1 MARAAVHA
9 LVPDGAAARAGRV
22 PRRGVLPHRPPRRL
36 GRALDDRRVRARA
49 RRRASAL
56 LGPNVPPAA
65 KANGASKANGNGHGN
80 GHVANGQTP
89 KSERRELKEVNRRVV
104 RLAEQGWM
112 LLYYLYQ
119 WSMGLVR
126 ACDVFVIPPPLT
138 DPGQYV
144 YQHLPVKMFDTDG
157 LWLGYPHIPLP
168 GPVKFYYLSQTAFYT
183 HGMLVL
189 NAEAHR
195 KDHVQMMTHHVVTV
209 VLMVCS
215 YAYNFTRVG
224 CVIMV
229 LMDWCD
235 IWLPVR
241 APPPLHA
248 RVAPLTR
255 RARSS
260 RRCSG
265 MRRTRPRATSRRRRS
280 SCSGSSPATSSSAA

>member
-1 MARAAVHA
+1 
-9 LVPDGAAARAGRV
+9 
-22 PRRGVLPHRPPRRL
+22 
-36 GRALDDRRVRARA
+36 
-49 RRRASAL
+49 
-56 LGPNVPPAA
+56 
-65 KANGASKANGNGHGN
+65 
-80 GHVANGQTP
+80 
-89 KSERRELKEVNRRVV
+89 
-104 RLAEQGWM
+104 
-112 LLYYLYQ
+112 
-119 WSMGLVR
+119 
-126 ACDVFVIPPPLT
+126 
-138 DPGQYV
+138 
-144 YQHLPVKMFDTDG
+144 MFETDG

-168 GPVKFYYLSQTAFYT
+168 GPVKFYYLSQTAFYA

-241 APPPLHA
+241 APPPHA
-248 RVAPLTR
+248 RAAPLTR

-265 MRRTRPRATSRRRRS
+265 TRRTRSRATPRRRRS